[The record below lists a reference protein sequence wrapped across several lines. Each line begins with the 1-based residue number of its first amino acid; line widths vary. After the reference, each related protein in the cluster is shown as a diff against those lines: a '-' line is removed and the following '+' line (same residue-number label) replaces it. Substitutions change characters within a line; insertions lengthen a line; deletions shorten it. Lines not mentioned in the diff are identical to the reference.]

1 VCASESEGE
10 EGEQRRVFRH
20 VRTKK
25 NERINNAFRITP
37 SSYQNNNQKDLLIT
51 RWDEDLNRK
60 VDVAEAVAEDTP
72 RNKSKRR
79 IGEHNKREKEEAKT
93 KKRAM
98 MMTMKKTHHPET
110 RKKKK
115 KKMMTMVRRLSR

>member
-1 VCASESEGE
+1 MSNKIIEMIEIAMRPEGE
-10 EGEQRRVFRH
+10 GAIEGAE
-20 VRTKK
+20 
-25 NERINNAFRITP
+25 A
-37 SSYQNNNQKDLLIT
+37 
-51 RWDEDLNRK
+51 
-60 VDVAEAVAEDTP
+60 DVAEAVAEDTP

-93 KKRAM
+93 KKRAKKRKRAM

-115 KKMMTMVRRLSR
+115 KKKMTMVRRLSR

>member
-1 VCASESEGE
+1 MG
-10 EGEQRRVFRH
+10 
-20 VRTKK
+20 
-25 NERINNAFRITP
+25 RITP

-98 MMTMKKTHHPET
+98 KRKRAMMMTMKKTHHPET
-110 RKKKK
+110 RKKEK
-115 KKMMTMVRRLSR
+115 KKMMTMVRRLS